1 MRDPS
6 NNPAI
11 SASPPDRAGGVY
23 ARTGDRWDRP
33 AAAFDPDAMPDAW
46 IGLLFAL
53 LVTVFTVAAAWEWLR
68 A

>member
-1 MRDPS
+1 MRNPS
-6 NNPAI
+6 SQHAI

-33 AAAFDPDAMPDAW
+33 AAGDEPDGMSDAW

-53 LVTVFTVAAAWEWLR
+53 VVTVFIVAAAWEWLR